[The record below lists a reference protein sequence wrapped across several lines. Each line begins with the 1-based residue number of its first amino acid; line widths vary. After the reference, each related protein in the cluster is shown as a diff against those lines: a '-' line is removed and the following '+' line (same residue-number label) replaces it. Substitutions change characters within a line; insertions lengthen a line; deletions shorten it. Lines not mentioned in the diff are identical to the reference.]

1 MTLEDLLLLKRSE
14 RGLSIKALAAKCKIS
29 SVTLGKVETGKK
41 VSRNTRVKILR
52 YFNIPT
58 EEWKNYKD

>member
-29 SVTLGKVETGKK
+29 AVTLGKAETGKK